1 MANFYISSNKYS
13 LQERQTKL
21 NGKVYDVVF
30 RVVTM
35 DGLEKQ
41 KKLSG
46 YKTKALAKEAYLEF
60 VQENCELLKNNP
72 LKKKKTDKEVPLVGD
87 LLKQYYAAMHNQT
100 KDSTIYD
107 RLKTIDKFIKP
118 VYMDT
123 KITDLTEQELYR
135 WQDTMWSTKNPRTNE
150 YYSYN
155 YLKKIKGYFCSFLSW
170 VKTRYGYDNHLLNVK
185 LPKQRKKAKEM
196 LFWTREEFEQFI
208 SVVDDDMYRCLF
220 SLMFYTGRRKG
231 EIFALEPKDFKKGK
245 IHIYKNITVKTLDG
259 SPYKITTTKEEKEGW
274 SDICPAAQKALD
286 AYQGQEPFFFGGAKP
301 LPPETVRK
309 RFKRYIK
316 KAEVKEIRIHD
327 LRHSFVSMV
336 IHMGATLPVVA
347 DLIDDTLEQVTQTYA
362 HMYPSDKAE
371 ILAQIE

>member
-30 RVVTM
+30 RIVTM
-35 DGLEKQ
+35 DGIEKQ

-72 LKKKKTDKEVPLVGD
+72 LKKKNTDKEIPLVGD
-87 LLKQYYAAMHNQT
+87 LLKQYYSAMHNQV
-100 KDSTIYD
+100 KESTIYD
-107 RLKTIDKFIKP
+107 RIHILDKYILP
-118 VYMDT
+118 VYANT
-123 KITDLTEQELYR
+123 KITELTEQELYQ
-135 WQDTMWSTKNPRTNE
+135 WQDKLWAMKNPRTND

-155 YLKKIKGYFCSFLSW
+155 QLLKIRGYFRSFLSW
-170 VKTRYGYDNHLLNVK
+170 VKTRYGYDNNLFKVK
-185 LPKQRKKAKEM
+185 APKRRKQRTEM
-196 LFWTREEFEQFI
+196 KFWDRETFEKFI

-220 SLMFYTGRRKG
+220 SLLFYTGRRKG
-231 EIFALEPKDFKKGK
+231 EIFALSPEDFKKGK
-245 IHIYKNITVKTLDG
+245 IHIYKNITTKTLDG
-259 SPYKITTTKEEKEGW
+259 SPYKITTTKAEKEGW

-286 AYQGQEPFFFGGAKP
+286 AYKGQSPFFFGGDKP

-316 KAEVKEIRIHD
+316 KAEVEEIRIHD
-327 LRHSFVSMV
+327 LRHSFVSMI

-347 DLIDDTLEQVTQTYA
+347 DLIDDTLEQVTETYA

-371 ILAQIE
+371 ILAKIQ